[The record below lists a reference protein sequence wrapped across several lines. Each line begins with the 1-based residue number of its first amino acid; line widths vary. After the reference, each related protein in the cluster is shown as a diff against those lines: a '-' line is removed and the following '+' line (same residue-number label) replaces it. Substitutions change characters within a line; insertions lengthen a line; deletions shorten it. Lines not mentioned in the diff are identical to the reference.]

1 MAFGEAPKLNEAAA
15 SQALRPADRGPY
27 TSSWTPKIHQEW
39 GFGSIKALHEA
50 AAAHEAEM
58 AEQLADHWAEQAGF
72 RVLSI

>member
-1 MAFGEAPKLNEAAA
+1 MREAKEALYPAGSSA
-15 SQALRPADRGPY
+15 EQARVN
-27 TSSWTPKIHQEW
+27 
-39 GFGSIKALHEA
+39 SIKALHEA